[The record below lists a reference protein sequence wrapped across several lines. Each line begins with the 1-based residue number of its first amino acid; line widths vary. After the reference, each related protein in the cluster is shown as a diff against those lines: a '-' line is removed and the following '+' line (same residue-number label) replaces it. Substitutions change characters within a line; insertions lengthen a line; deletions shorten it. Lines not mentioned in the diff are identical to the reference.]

1 MNNLK
6 SKKFLIL
13 LVLFSPIFYNYFFR
27 LIPRETRNLSL
38 DNPDFINIGLSF
50 IFFIFL
56 LFVGYQIKISLNLP
70 NISISIVLYLFS
82 FFIFDSYFLFIT
94 KMFNLKVVFLFI
106 NFIWILIFLLNK
118 KTSKTQIIFFF
129 LIFYFLREFTFEL
142 LFNNFELS
150 PKTYTVPDETEVWIP
165 VTKNIFSNNY
175 FYGLET
181 ITHNGY
187 GLLIAYIN
195 SITTIL
201 FYKSSVFSFF
211 PFIKNVFYFL
221 TLLFIYEIKGSSIS
235 KVLFSSVLT
244 IVTLN
249 SHWFRYLFFNSMMLE
264 SGVSYFFG
272 VILYSFGIAKS
283 KKEKHIFSLLLGF
296 LFFSKQFIATL
307 AILYLIY
314 LFIKKDIKIISL
326 IIGLSSILIAV
337 INSFLLKIDMTWS
350 TYFVFF
356 NSTPTAHR
364 QRSVN
369 LENIFNIVNQ
379 FLIDKPL
386 SYFLLILFLLFLI
399 NSKINYF
406 QYNKLVNLILL
417 NTFLVFILYIFI
429 WTDVE
434 YGSSYRYLMNI
445 FHLII
450 PISINSID
458 NFLLNKIKK

>member
-165 VTKNIFSNNY
+165 VTKNIFSN
-175 FYGLET
+175 
-181 ITHNGY
+181 
-187 GLLIAYIN
+187 
-195 SITTIL
+195 
-201 FYKSSVFSFF
+201 
-211 PFIKNVFYFL
+211 
-221 TLLFIYEIKGSSIS
+221 
-235 KVLFSSVLT
+235 
-244 IVTLN
+244 
-249 SHWFRYLFFNSMMLE
+249 
-264 SGVSYFFG
+264 
-272 VILYSFGIAKS
+272 
-283 KKEKHIFSLLLGF
+283 KKEL
-296 LFFSKQFIATL
+296 
-307 AILYLIY
+307 
-314 LFIKKDIKIISL
+314 
-326 IIGLSSILIAV
+326 
-337 INSFLLKIDMTWS
+337 
-350 TYFVFF
+350 
-356 NSTPTAHR
+356 
-364 QRSVN
+364 
-369 LENIFNIVNQ
+369 
-379 FLIDKPL
+379 
-386 SYFLLILFLLFLI
+386 
-399 NSKINYF
+399 
-406 QYNKLVNLILL
+406 
-417 NTFLVFILYIFI
+417 
-429 WTDVE
+429 
-434 YGSSYRYLMNI
+434 
-445 FHLII
+445 
-450 PISINSID
+450 
-458 NFLLNKIKK
+458 